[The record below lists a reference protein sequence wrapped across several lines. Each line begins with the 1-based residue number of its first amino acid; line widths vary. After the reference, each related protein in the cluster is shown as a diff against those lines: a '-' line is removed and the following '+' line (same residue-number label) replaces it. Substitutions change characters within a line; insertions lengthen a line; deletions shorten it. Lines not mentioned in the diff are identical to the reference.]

1 VRLAPLLHGC
11 SWSSA
16 SRRTPLSAG
25 LFMPDPLLVRGML
38 SVPFPWRGFI
48 KAKHGSLCYLP
59 RPKVGAFSDSRLVR
73 RFGWRRNGA
82 SCSKRLRTGSQQRGS
97 GACNALS
104 SGSSWGGNQP
114 EAGRE
119 AADLSSSG
127 NGPSRE
133 TQSEAASDGRGG
145 QEQTSNSETSGP
157 IKSSDTPAAFVASAS
172 DSPQKTSNSSSA
184 FNSEPSEDPIL
195 PPKQAPAQLDQQASD
210 LQQEPSNFT
219 PDSAAL
225 FGDFEGMPAEKS
237 FQLYQGTSY
246 EWKQQQAMQVVAA
259 LFQQEGVKRSQAE
272 RIAALAPL
280 YCSSLLDKVSELD
293 GPPDIWDDLGLLEQR
308 PGVGELPP
316 GREGDFLAESADDE
330 EQNRYIEDQGRKAK
344 ALAAAFPD
352 AYMAPGESPMPAEK
366 RDRNRKPPK
375 PSKAPETDPPPR
387 SRRRREI
394 KLRGVRR
401 RAEQQS
407 ELEELLGIGPTR
419 GEPYRLAE
427 WERERAAAEK
437 GGQDVVDAEGGG
449 QEKQDSGVESLGGG
463 AEVAAWKE
471 EQREGKES
479 SDVEFRTGGEREGIS
494 DSADVG
500 RPKGVN
506 MGSSEGAVDFN
517 DPGGAGS
524 SKDCSGLPPDLQ
536 QTESEGLNETPESG
550 SSEPVSEDDSASESR
565 AETGESI
572 PSFESPPEKTTAEGA
587 YRWKL
592 QWCADENHGGGLL
605 PPFFES
611 LGIPP
616 NEAKRLVRVLRRPR
630 SQKNRVALSIVDVIK
645 RVEVFERLLQNADG
659 LGAAKRLLDRSKD
672 EALGRMKEDDDI
684 ERNVRYLEA
693 AESASRE
700 LRAAS
705 SYSPSTIGDVDM
717 RQQSTQSVVEPSQQS
732 NQSDLYRPLASQE
745 QKVSE
750 VLNRPQTEE
759 TFMDIEPNST
769 MLVSKQLEPAV
780 SGDPQASSSADQ
792 YFGRQERLADQLIS
806 FADAKQV
813 SANPAANPS
822 PLTNPVVLE
831 PEEAPLPTLTG
842 IPPQL
847 FRQLPN
853 QQSTTMNADS
863 PNPDSGLSTPNPGAP
878 TPNHVSL
885 TPSPETLEPLW
896 SVGLIVS
903 SFPELLFPGI
913 ETRNFEAMVAY
924 MEQELEMTSAEA
936 ANVLLLF
943 PPAFALD
950 VETELKPRMRDLKVG
965 GECSSFLNFRLLHIL
980 TCLLIRCW
988 RLIQLMIRSFCLWS
1002 LVSPKSCCFG
1012 SGVGQISGR

>member
-16 SRRTPLSAG
+16 SRRIPLSAG
-25 LFMPDPLLVRGML
+25 LFMPDLLLVRGVL
-38 SVPFPWRGFI
+38 SVPFPRRGFI

-59 RPKVGAFSDSRLVR
+59 GPKVGAFSDSRLGR
-73 RFGWRRNGA
+73 RFDLRRNGA
-82 SCSKRLRTGSQQRGS
+82 YCCKLLRIGSQQRGS

-104 SGSSWGGNQP
+104 SGSRSEENQP

-119 AADLSSSG
+119 AANPSFSG
-127 NGPSRE
+127 NGPLAE
-133 TQSEAASDGRGG
+133 IQSEAASDGRGG
-145 QEQTSNSETSGP
+145 QEPEQTGNSETSGP
-157 IKSSDTPAAFVASAS
+157 IKSSDPPAAFVASAS
-172 DSPQKTSNSSSA
+172 DSRQKTSNSSSPSN
-184 FNSEPSEDPIL
+184 FEPSEDPIL
-195 PPKQAPAQLDQQASD
+195 PSKQATAQLDPQASD
-210 LQQEPSNFT
+210 LQQEPSHST
-219 PDSAAL
+219 PDSAAR
-225 FGDFEGMPAEKS
+225 FGDSEGMPAEKS
-237 FQLYQGTSY
+237 SQLYEGASS

-259 LFQQEGVKRSQAE
+259 LFQQEGVERSQAK

-280 YCSSLLDKVSELD
+280 YCSSLLDKVSEMD

-316 GREGDFLAESADDE
+316 GRKEDFPAESADDE
-330 EQNRYIEDQGRKAK
+330 EDNRYIEDQGRKAK
-344 ALAAAFPD
+344 VLAAAFPD
-352 AYMAPGESPMPAEK
+352 AYRAPGESPVPAEK
-366 RDRNRKPPK
+366 RDRKGKPPK

-387 SRRRREI
+387 SRRKREI

-437 GGQDVVDAEGGG
+437 GGQDAVDAEGGE
-449 QEKQDSGVESLGGG
+449 QEKWDSGGESLGRG
-463 AEVAAWKE
+463 AEVEAKE
-471 EQREGKES
+471 EQREGKEN
-479 SDVEFRTGGEREGIS
+479 SDVDFRTEGESEGVS
-494 DSADVG
+494 DSAYVG

-506 MGSSEGAVDFN
+506 VGSSEGAIDSN
-517 DPGGAGS
+517 DSRAAGN
-524 SKDCSGLPPDLQ
+524 SKDCSELPPDLQ
-536 QTESEGLNETPESG
+536 QTGSDGLNETGNISPSPGNNRANIETAIVQEGSAETPESG
-550 SSEPVSEDDSASESR
+550 TSEHVSEDDSASKTR
-565 AETGESI
+565 AETGESM
-572 PSFESPPEKTTAEGA
+572 SSSESPPEKTIAEGA

-592 QWCADENHGGGLL
+592 QWCADENRGGGLL

-630 SQKNRVALSIVDVIK
+630 SQKGRVALSIVDVIK
-645 RVEVFERLLQNADG
+645 RVEVFELLLQNADG

-672 EALGRMKEDDDI
+672 EALGRMKVDDDI

-693 AESASRE
+693 AVSASRE
-700 LRAAS
+700 RERRAAS
-705 SYSPSTIGDVDM
+705 SSGTSSSTVGNVNM
-717 RQQSTQSVVEPSQQS
+717 RQQGTQSIVDPSQQS
-732 NQSDLYRPLASQE
+732 DQSDLYRPLASQE
-745 QKVSE
+745 QEVSA
-750 VLNRPQTEE
+750 VLNRPQTEGP
-759 TFMDIEPNST
+759 FVDIEPDST

-792 YFGRQERLADQLIS
+792 YFGRQERPADQPSS

-822 PLTNPVVLE
+822 PLTNPILE
-831 PEEAPLPTLTG
+831 PAPPPT
-842 IPPQL
+842 IAENPPGL
-847 FRQLPN
+847 LRQLPN
-853 QQSTTMNADS
+853 QQLTTTNAGS
-863 PNPDSGLSTPNPGAP
+863 PTPNPGLSTPNPESQ

-885 TPSPETLEPLW
+885 TPSPGTLEPPW
-896 SVGLIVS
+896 SAGLIVS

-913 ETRNFEAMVAY
+913 ETRNFQAMVAY

-936 ANVLLLF
+936 ASVLLLF

-965 GECSSFLNFRLLHIL
+965 DDCSSFWKFRLLQIL
-980 TCLLIRCW
+980 KFLLLRCS
-988 RLIQLMIRSFCLWS
+988 R
-1002 LVSPKSCCFG
+1002 
-1012 SGVGQISGR
+1012 